1 MTTQASRTYGGAS
14 EEERRSRRRAALL
27 DATLDMVA
35 AKGVKGLGVRAI
47 CNAAG
52 LNDRYF
58 YQQFRDC
65 DEALMALYDRLIV
78 EGTGAISLA
87 FATTESADVSTR
99 LRACVAAAVDFV
111 TDDPRR
117 GRILIESQATE
128 ALRGKRQELVTALAV
143 VMQAGRPLLGDDAP
157 PDEYSRLTSLT
168 IMSGGLDLG
177 AMWLRGDLDIER
189 DALIQ
194 FMTTFIMSA
203 TRSSVPAVP
212 GHSGVR

>member
-1 MTTQASRTYGGAS
+1 MTSQAPRTYGGAS

-27 DATLDMVA
+27 DATLDVVA
-35 AKGVKGLGVRAI
+35 TKGVKGLGVKAV

-65 DEALMALYDRLIV
+65 DEALMALYDHLTM
-78 EGTGAISLA
+78 EGTGAIALA
-87 FATTESADVSTR
+87 FATTEPEANAR
-99 LRACVAAAVDFV
+99 LRACVSAAVGFV

-128 ALRGKRQELVTALAV
+128 ALRAKRQELVSALAA
-143 VMQAGRPLLGDDAP
+143 VMQSGRPLLGDDAP
-157 PDEYSRLTSLT
+157 SEEYSRLMALT

-177 AMWLRGDLDIER
+177 AMWLRGDLDIDR
-189 DALIQ
+189 DGLIE

-203 TRSSVPAVP
+203 TRSSAPAS
-212 GHSGVR
+212 HSGVR

>member
-1 MTTQASRTYGGAS
+1 MTSQAPRTYGGAS

-27 DATLDMVA
+27 DATLDVVA
-35 AKGVKGLGVRAI
+35 TKGVKGLGVKAV

-65 DEALMALYDRLIV
+65 DEALMALYDHLTV

-87 FATTESADVSTR
+87 FATTEPEANAR
-99 LRACVAAAVDFV
+99 LRACVSAAVDFV

-128 ALRGKRQELVTALAV
+128 ELRAKRQELVSALAA
-143 VMQAGRPLLGDDAP
+143 VMQSGRPLLGDDAP
-157 PDEYSRLTSLT
+157 SEEYSRLMALT

-177 AMWLRGDLDIER
+177 AMWLRGDLDIDR
-189 DALIQ
+189 DGLIE

-203 TRSSVPAVP
+203 TRSSGPAR
-212 GHSGVR
+212 HSGVR